1 MEPEEARKAFL
12 AAAEEEGTLR
22 SPLIR
27 AGDWKFIKTRDRKL
41 VTEEVPSNF
50 HPWQP
55 IGSPLGVRQDRP
67 TLGHRRVQQCRG
79 CRRGTYEVD
88 QDGTQV
94 EEGCASVEALQNCGR
109 GPSGFRGCCQGGGV
123 LRSSG

>member
-50 HPWQP
+50 HPCQP
-55 IGSPLGVRQDRP
+55 IGSPLRCTSRP
-67 TLGHRRVQQCRG
+67 TDVGPPTGATMSRVPPRN
-79 CRRGTYEVD
+79 
-88 QDGTQV
+88 
-94 EEGCASVEALQNCGR
+94 L
-109 GPSGFRGCCQGGGV
+109 
-123 LRSSG
+123 